1 MSDLEVKQQLQLN
14 TQQPTENGSQQ
25 VQKKNP
31 EGKPTIFV
39 GMTEAQAKE
48 QGLLDQFNRAN
59 TDRDG
64 TISDKEYASYVN
76 NQNNTV
82 PSSKSGKRT
91 AQGGIYTVQK
101 GDSLSLIA
109 QDFGLDTF
117 DLYAWN
123 KNTIGKN
130 MNKIEVGQ
138 QLKITPSSSDLRP
151 ISQEKT
157 PSKKQIQ
164 LNKQKHKQELYKKL
178 SQIKFSQK
186 TLTALSKQYG
196 KDLTQLST
204 IDLMKDAQNYT
215 LGDISKSFNIVMKT
229 ATKDEL
235 KAMKG
240 VLSNGDI
247 TSSLLSN
254 IVASFETEEESKE
267 FFSKF
272 SNIVGQDVTKIKIA
286 DLETSISKL
295 TKEQQKE
302 IQKAFVS
309 QLSDPEI
316 STLKGLDKNTD
327 AKTLIKYY
335 GLKKEGQNT
344 VEDIAKGINI
354 KLKQDLDLKNEN
366 SEVNL
371 ELAKLKKGQFTK
383 KELKSLGDTSNL
395 SNEALIQLAKQ
406 RIITK
411 HITAISN
418 AQIESLNSEQYHEII
433 DLLNGYDTSDL
444 NQIAE
449 DNGVKTQ
456 ILGATAAMVLE
467 SEAPDEIKTEYAN
480 IVASDSEKFGT
491 QDLDDEIFESV
502 TTQLAQYAEEDSL
515 KQYTIDNSER
525 VDIIKNVYEE
535 VASNSTD
542 ENRKN
547 ILSNIIKTTD
557 EIISQQGGSRTSG
570 KNETKEA
577 PVPEQRVISQAT
589 YNTPEAER
597 IAKIREAS
605 NSYTSSNTT
614 NPIQSSH
621 NDNKYLVTND
631 ESEKLANIQKS
642 LKRKFNDLKS
652 KSIGQALSDVVENF
666 DNIPRDIQVKIKNYF
681 KAMKPDRQCEAYIG
695 GSETL
700 RKFMDKETGM
710 SATLLNGYFTKH
722 PLELNKA
729 PKEIQTK
736 MEDYNKKI
744 HKPYDKN
751 MDLNFNNFGFSA
763 I

>member
-1 MSDLEVKQQLQLN
+1 MNDLEIKQGQLN
-14 TQQPTENGSQQ
+14 TQQPTETGSQQ

-31 EGKPTIFV
+31 DSKPTIFV

-48 QGLLDQFNRAN
+48 QGLLDEFNKAN
-59 TDRDG
+59 SDGDG
-64 TISDKEYASYVN
+64 TISDKEYASYIN
-76 NQNNTV
+76 SQNNTV
-82 PSSKSGKRT
+82 QSSKSGKRT

-138 QLKITPSSSDLRP
+138 QLKITPSSSDLTP

-157 PSKKQIQ
+157 PSKNQIQ
-164 LNKQKHKQELYKKL
+164 LDKQKHKQELYKKL
-178 SQIKFSQK
+178 SQIKFSQT
-186 TLTALSKQYG
+186 TLKALSKQYG

-229 ATKDEL
+229 ASKDEL

-254 IVASFETEEESKE
+254 VIASFETEEESKE
-267 FFSKF
+267 FFSKI

-286 DLETSISKL
+286 DLESSIGKL

-302 IQKAFVS
+302 INKIFVA
-309 QLSDPEI
+309 QLSDPEL

-335 GLKKEGQNT
+335 GLKPEGQNT
-344 VEDIAKGINI
+344 VEDIAKGINT
-354 KLKQDLDLKNEN
+354 KLNQDLDLKNEN
-366 SEVNL
+366 SEVSL
-371 ELAKLKKGQFTK
+371 ELAKLKKGQFSK
-383 KELKSLGDTSNL
+383 KELKALGDTSNL
-395 SNEALIQLAKQ
+395 SNEDLIQLAKQ
-406 RIITK
+406 RVVTK
-411 HITAISN
+411 HLEAIAN
-418 AQIESLNSEQYHEII
+418 AQIESLNSEQYHEIM
-433 DLLNGYDTSDL
+433 DLINGYDRSDL
-444 NQIAE
+444 NQTAE
-449 DNGVKTQ
+449 DNGVKTHV
-456 ILGATAAMVLE
+456 LAATAAMVLE
-467 SEAPDEIKTEYAN
+467 SEAPEEIKTEYAN

-491 QDLDDEIFESV
+491 QDLEDEIFESV

-515 KQYTIDNSER
+515 RQYTIDNSER
-525 VDIIKNVYEE
+525 ADIIKNVYEE

-547 ILSNIIKTTD
+547 ILSNVIKTTD
-557 EIISQQGGSRTSG
+557 EIISQQGSSRTSN

-577 PVPEQRVISQAT
+577 PVPEQRVVSQAT

-597 IAKIREAS
+597 IAKIRKAS
-605 NSYTSSNTT
+605 NSYTSSTAT

-621 NDNKYLVTND
+621 NNDKYLVTND
-631 ESEKLANIQKS
+631 ETEKLSNIQQH
-642 LKRKFNDLKS
+642 LKRKYNDLKG
-652 KSIGQALSDVVENF
+652 KSIGQALSSVIEDFN
-666 DNIPRDIQVKIKNYF
+666 NIPKDIQIKIENYISSM
-681 KAMKPDRQCEAYIG
+681 KADRQCDAYITG
-695 GSETL
+695 DDNL
-700 RKFMDKETGM
+700 RKFMDKKGFMRT
-710 SATLLNGYFTKH
+710 TILYGYFSRH
-722 PLELNKA
+722 PLELHTADNSIK
-729 PKEIQTK
+729 TK
-736 MEDYNKKI
+736 IKTFDEKI

-751 MDLNFNNFGFSA
+751 MDLNFNNFNNS
-763 I
+763 II

>member
-25 VQKKNP
+25 VQKKSP

-48 QGLLDQFNRAN
+48 QGLLDQFNKAN
-59 TDRDG
+59 TDGDG
-64 TISDKEYASYVN
+64 TISDKEYASYIN

-109 QDFGLDTF
+109 QDFGLDMM
-117 DLYAWN
+117 DLYETN
-123 KNTIGKN
+123 KNTIGSN
-130 MNKIEVGQ
+130 INILEIGQ
-138 QLKITPSSSDLRP
+138 QLKVTNVKISTDNFNTNSSNKKSKTNQHHHSTKIFYGMTRE
-151 ISQEKT
+151 QAEKIGGET
-157 PSKKQIQ
+157 LETFNKMSKDKQIISGADFSNYKKMFIKTLSAEEKKKLQ
-164 LNKQKHKQELYKKL
+164 SLDLKKPEDFKFVKDKIAQHSDTAMWDKTYSNKTTKDALDILFKKHNITAKDLKEAGFKSAEQVKQQPKEFGKFVYKKL
-178 SQIKFSQK
+178 KESYDKEVSN
-186 TLTALSKQYG
+186 KQGDSYR
-196 KDLTQLST
+196 TQYERL
-204 IDLMKDAQNYT
+204 KKGEYT
-215 LGDISKSFNIVMKT
+215 DYEKEQLGLVGN
-229 ATKDEL
+229 L
-235 KAMKG
+235 
-240 VLSNGDI
+240 
-247 TSSLLSN
+247 
-254 IVASFETEEESKE
+254 TEEQLDYFTKAAI
-267 FFSKF
+267 KQKYIGT
-272 SNIVGQDVTKIKIA
+272 IVSLNVDTEKGENTEYLAAMVQAMSDNLMTDEPNV
-286 DLETSISKL
+286 
-295 TKEQQKE
+295 
-302 IQKAFVS
+302 KAFVTS
-309 QLSDPEI
+309 LGLSR
-316 STLKGLDKNTD
+316 LKGTEYEAETAKTIAAD
-327 AKTLIKYY
+327 AKAYGFYQGNEEADIIATKVILETGSEDAIQTLITNNSDKADFI
-335 GLKKEGQNT
+335 KEVADGVVENMPDGATKTTIQNA
-344 VEDIAKGINI
+344 VK
-354 KLKQDLDLKNEN
+354 
-366 SEVNL
+366 
-371 ELAKLKKGQFTK
+371 
-383 KELKSLGDTSNL
+383 
-395 SNEALIQLAKQ
+395 
-406 RIITK
+406 
-411 HITAISN
+411 TAI
-418 AQIESLNSEQYHEII
+418 E
-433 DLLNGYDTSDL
+433 
-444 NQIAE
+444 
-449 DNGVKTQ
+449 
-456 ILGATAAMVLE
+456 
-467 SEAPDEIKTEYAN
+467 
-480 IVASDSEKFGT
+480 
-491 QDLDDEIFESV
+491 
-502 TTQLAQYAEEDSL
+502 
-515 KQYTIDNSER
+515 TIQ
-525 VDIIKNVYEE
+525 
-535 VASNSTD
+535 
-542 ENRKN
+542 
-547 ILSNIIKTTD
+547 
-557 EIISQQGGSRTSG
+557 SQQGGSRTSG

>member
-25 VQKKNP
+25 VQKKSP

-48 QGLLDQFNRAN
+48 QGLLDQFNKAN
-59 TDRDG
+59 TDGDG
-64 TISDKEYASYVN
+64 TISDKEYASYIN

-109 QDFGLDTF
+109 QDFGLDMM
-117 DLYAWN
+117 DLYETN
-123 KNTIGKN
+123 KNTIGSN
-130 MNKIEVGQ
+130 INILEIGQ
-138 QLKITPSSSDLRP
+138 QLKVTNVKISTDNFNTNSSNKKSKTNQHHHSTKIFYGMTRE
-151 ISQEKT
+151 QAEKIGGET
-157 PSKKQIQ
+157 LETFNKMSKDKQIISGADFSNYKKMFIKTLSAEEKKKLQ
-164 LNKQKHKQELYKKL
+164 SLDLKKPEDFKFVKDKIAQHSDTAMWDKTYSNKTTKDALDTLFKKHNITAKDLKEAGFESAEQVKQQPKEFGKFVYKKL
-178 SQIKFSQK
+178 KESYDKEVSN
-186 TLTALSKQYG
+186 KQGDSYR
-196 KDLTQLST
+196 TQYERL
-204 IDLMKDAQNYT
+204 KKGEYT
-215 LGDISKSFNIVMKT
+215 DYEKEQLGLVGN
-229 ATKDEL
+229 L
-235 KAMKG
+235 
-240 VLSNGDI
+240 
-247 TSSLLSN
+247 
-254 IVASFETEEESKE
+254 TEEQLDYFTKAAI
-267 FFSKF
+267 KQKYIGT
-272 SNIVGQDVTKIKIA
+272 IVSLNVDTEKGENTEYLAAMVQAMSDNLMTDEPNV
-286 DLETSISKL
+286 
-295 TKEQQKE
+295 
-302 IQKAFVS
+302 KAFVTS
-309 QLSDPEI
+309 LGLSR
-316 STLKGLDKNTD
+316 LKGTEYEAKTAKTIAAD
-327 AKTLIKYY
+327 AKAYGFYQGNEEADIIATKVILETGSEDAIQTLITNNSDKADFI
-335 GLKKEGQNT
+335 KEVADGVVENMPDGATKTTIQNA
-344 VEDIAKGINI
+344 VK
-354 KLKQDLDLKNEN
+354 
-366 SEVNL
+366 
-371 ELAKLKKGQFTK
+371 
-383 KELKSLGDTSNL
+383 
-395 SNEALIQLAKQ
+395 
-406 RIITK
+406 
-411 HITAISN
+411 TAI
-418 AQIESLNSEQYHEII
+418 E
-433 DLLNGYDTSDL
+433 
-444 NQIAE
+444 
-449 DNGVKTQ
+449 
-456 ILGATAAMVLE
+456 
-467 SEAPDEIKTEYAN
+467 
-480 IVASDSEKFGT
+480 
-491 QDLDDEIFESV
+491 
-502 TTQLAQYAEEDSL
+502 
-515 KQYTIDNSER
+515 TIQ
-525 VDIIKNVYEE
+525 
-535 VASNSTD
+535 
-542 ENRKN
+542 
-547 ILSNIIKTTD
+547 
-557 EIISQQGGSRTSG
+557 SQQGGSRTSG

-729 PKEIQTK
+729 PKEIQSK

>member
-25 VQKKNP
+25 VQKKSP

-48 QGLLDQFNRAN
+48 QGLLDQFNKAN
-59 TDRDG
+59 TDGDG
-64 TISDKEYASYVN
+64 TISDKEYASYIN

-109 QDFGLDTF
+109 QDFGLDMM
-117 DLYAWN
+117 DLYETN
-123 KNTIGKN
+123 KNTIGSN
-130 MNKIEVGQ
+130 INILEIGQ
-138 QLKITPSSSDLRP
+138 QLKVTNVKISTDNFNTNSSNKKSKTNQHHHSTKIFYGMTRE
-151 ISQEKT
+151 QAEKIGGET
-157 PSKKQIQ
+157 LKTFNKMSKDKQIISGADFSNYKKMFIKTLSAEEKKKLQ
-164 LNKQKHKQELYKKL
+164 SLDLKKPEDFKFVKDKIAQHSDTAMWDKTYSNKTTKDALDTLFKKHNITEKDLKEAGFKSAEQVKQQPKEFGKFVYKKL
-178 SQIKFSQK
+178 KESYDKEVSN
-186 TLTALSKQYG
+186 KQGDSYR
-196 KDLTQLST
+196 TQYERL
-204 IDLMKDAQNYT
+204 KKGEYT
-215 LGDISKSFNIVMKT
+215 DYEKEQLGLVGN
-229 ATKDEL
+229 L
-235 KAMKG
+235 
-240 VLSNGDI
+240 
-247 TSSLLSN
+247 
-254 IVASFETEEESKE
+254 TEEQLDYFTKAAI
-267 FFSKF
+267 KQKYIGT
-272 SNIVGQDVTKIKIA
+272 IVSLNVDTEKGENTEYLAAMVQAMSDNLMTDEPNV
-286 DLETSISKL
+286 
-295 TKEQQKE
+295 
-302 IQKAFVS
+302 KAFVTS
-309 QLSDPEI
+309 LGLSR
-316 STLKGLDKNTD
+316 LKGTEYEAETAKTIAAD
-327 AKTLIKYY
+327 AKAYGFYQGNEEADIIATKVILETGSEDAIQTLITNNSDKADFI
-335 GLKKEGQNT
+335 KEVADGVVENMPDGATKTTIQNA
-344 VEDIAKGINI
+344 VK
-354 KLKQDLDLKNEN
+354 
-366 SEVNL
+366 
-371 ELAKLKKGQFTK
+371 
-383 KELKSLGDTSNL
+383 
-395 SNEALIQLAKQ
+395 
-406 RIITK
+406 
-411 HITAISN
+411 TAI
-418 AQIESLNSEQYHEII
+418 E
-433 DLLNGYDTSDL
+433 
-444 NQIAE
+444 
-449 DNGVKTQ
+449 
-456 ILGATAAMVLE
+456 
-467 SEAPDEIKTEYAN
+467 
-480 IVASDSEKFGT
+480 
-491 QDLDDEIFESV
+491 
-502 TTQLAQYAEEDSL
+502 
-515 KQYTIDNSER
+515 TIQ
-525 VDIIKNVYEE
+525 
-535 VASNSTD
+535 
-542 ENRKN
+542 
-547 ILSNIIKTTD
+547 
-557 EIISQQGGSRTSG
+557 SQQGGSRTSG

-729 PKEIQTK
+729 PKEIQSK

>member
-25 VQKKNP
+25 VQKKSP

-48 QGLLDQFNRAN
+48 QGLLDQFNKAN
-59 TDRDG
+59 TDGDG
-64 TISDKEYASYVN
+64 TISDKEYASYIN

-109 QDFGLDTF
+109 QDFGLDMM
-117 DLYAWN
+117 DLYETN
-123 KNTIGKN
+123 KNTIGSN
-130 MNKIEVGQ
+130 INILEIGQ
-138 QLKITPSSSDLRP
+138 QLKVTNVKISTDNFNTNSSNKKSKTNQHHHSTKIFYGMTRE
-151 ISQEKT
+151 QAEKIGGET
-157 PSKKQIQ
+157 LETFNKMSKDKQIISGADFSNYKKMFIKTLSAEEKKKLQ
-164 LNKQKHKQELYKKL
+164 SLDLKKPEDFKFVKDKIAQHSDTAMWDKTYSNKTTKDALDILFKKHNITAKDLKEAGFKSAEQVKQQPKEFGKFVYKKL
-178 SQIKFSQK
+178 KESYDKEVSN
-186 TLTALSKQYG
+186 KQGDSYR
-196 KDLTQLST
+196 TQYERL
-204 IDLMKDAQNYT
+204 KKGEYT
-215 LGDISKSFNIVMKT
+215 DYEKEQLGLVGN
-229 ATKDEL
+229 L
-235 KAMKG
+235 
-240 VLSNGDI
+240 
-247 TSSLLSN
+247 
-254 IVASFETEEESKE
+254 TEEQLDYFTKAAI
-267 FFSKF
+267 KQKYIGT
-272 SNIVGQDVTKIKIA
+272 IVSLNVDTEKGENTEYLAAMVQAMSDNLMTDEPNV
-286 DLETSISKL
+286 
-295 TKEQQKE
+295 
-302 IQKAFVS
+302 KAFVTS
-309 QLSDPEI
+309 LGLSR
-316 STLKGLDKNTD
+316 LKGTEYEAETAKTIAAD
-327 AKTLIKYY
+327 AKAYGFYQGNEEADIIATKVILETGSEDAIQTLITNNSDKADFI
-335 GLKKEGQNT
+335 KEVADGVVENMPDGTTKTTIQNA
-344 VEDIAKGINI
+344 VK
-354 KLKQDLDLKNEN
+354 
-366 SEVNL
+366 
-371 ELAKLKKGQFTK
+371 
-383 KELKSLGDTSNL
+383 
-395 SNEALIQLAKQ
+395 
-406 RIITK
+406 
-411 HITAISN
+411 TAI
-418 AQIESLNSEQYHEII
+418 E
-433 DLLNGYDTSDL
+433 
-444 NQIAE
+444 
-449 DNGVKTQ
+449 
-456 ILGATAAMVLE
+456 
-467 SEAPDEIKTEYAN
+467 
-480 IVASDSEKFGT
+480 
-491 QDLDDEIFESV
+491 
-502 TTQLAQYAEEDSL
+502 
-515 KQYTIDNSER
+515 TIQ
-525 VDIIKNVYEE
+525 
-535 VASNSTD
+535 
-542 ENRKN
+542 
-547 ILSNIIKTTD
+547 
-557 EIISQQGGSRTSG
+557 SQQGGSRTSG

-652 KSIGQALSDVVENF
+652 KSIGQALSDVVEDF

>member
-109 QDFGLDTF
+109 QDFGLDMM
-117 DLYAWN
+117 DLYETN
-123 KNTIGKN
+123 KNTIGSN
-130 MNKIEVGQ
+130 INILEVGQ
-138 QLKITPSSSDLRP
+138 QLKVTNVKISTDNFNTNSSNKKSKTNQHHHSTKIFYGMTRE
-151 ISQEKT
+151 QAEKIGGET
-157 PSKKQIQ
+157 LETFNKMSKD
-164 LNKQKHKQELYKKL
+164 KQKISGADFSNYKKMFIKTLSAEEKKKLQSLDLSKPEDFKFVKDKIAQHSDTAMWDKTYSNKTTKDALDTLFKKHNITAKDLKEAGFESVEQIKQEPKEFGKFVYKKL
-178 SQIKFSQK
+178 KESYDKEVSN
-186 TLTALSKQYG
+186 KQGDSYR
-196 KDLTQLST
+196 TQYERL
-204 IDLMKDAQNYT
+204 KKGEYT
-215 LGDISKSFNIVMKT
+215 DYEKEQLGLVGN
-229 ATKDEL
+229 L
-235 KAMKG
+235 
-240 VLSNGDI
+240 
-247 TSSLLSN
+247 
-254 IVASFETEEESKE
+254 TEEQLDYFTKAAI
-267 FFSKF
+267 KQKYIGT
-272 SNIVGQDVTKIKIA
+272 IVSLNVDTEKGENTEYLAAMVQAMSDNLITDEPNV
-286 DLETSISKL
+286 
-295 TKEQQKE
+295 
-302 IQKAFVS
+302 KAFVTS
-309 QLSDPEI
+309 LGLSK
-316 STLKGLDKNTD
+316 LKGTEYEAKTAKTIAAD
-327 AKTLIKYY
+327 AKAYGFYQGNEEADIIATKVILETGSEDAIQTLITNNSDKADFI
-335 GLKKEGQNT
+335 KEVADGVIENMPDGATKTTIQNA
-344 VEDIAKGINI
+344 VK
-354 KLKQDLDLKNEN
+354 
-366 SEVNL
+366 
-371 ELAKLKKGQFTK
+371 
-383 KELKSLGDTSNL
+383 
-395 SNEALIQLAKQ
+395 
-406 RIITK
+406 
-411 HITAISN
+411 TAI
-418 AQIESLNSEQYHEII
+418 E
-433 DLLNGYDTSDL
+433 
-444 NQIAE
+444 
-449 DNGVKTQ
+449 
-456 ILGATAAMVLE
+456 
-467 SEAPDEIKTEYAN
+467 
-480 IVASDSEKFGT
+480 
-491 QDLDDEIFESV
+491 
-502 TTQLAQYAEEDSL
+502 
-515 KQYTIDNSER
+515 TIQ
-525 VDIIKNVYEE
+525 
-535 VASNSTD
+535 
-542 ENRKN
+542 
-547 ILSNIIKTTD
+547 
-557 EIISQQGGSRTSG
+557 SQQGGSRTSG

-614 NPIQSSH
+614 NPIQSSR

-642 LKRKFNDLKS
+642 LKRKFNDLKN

>member
-25 VQKKNP
+25 VQKKSP

-48 QGLLDQFNRAN
+48 QGLLDQFNKAN
-59 TDRDG
+59 TDGDG
-64 TISDKEYASYVN
+64 TISDKEYASYIN

-109 QDFGLDTF
+109 QDFGLDMM
-117 DLYAWN
+117 DLYETN
-123 KNTIGKN
+123 KNTIGSN
-130 MNKIEVGQ
+130 INILEIGQ
-138 QLKITPSSSDLRP
+138 QLKVTNVKISTDNFNTNSSNKKSKTNQHHHSTKIFYGMTRE
-151 ISQEKT
+151 QAEKIGGET
-157 PSKKQIQ
+157 LETFNKMSKDKQIISGADFSNYKKMFIKTLSAEEKKKLQ
-164 LNKQKHKQELYKKL
+164 SLDLKKPEDFKFVKDKIAQHSDTAMWDKTYSNKTTKDALDTLFKKHNITAKDLKEAGFESAEQVKQQPKEFGKFVYKKL
-178 SQIKFSQK
+178 KESYDKEVSN
-186 TLTALSKQYG
+186 KQGDSYR
-196 KDLTQLST
+196 TQYERL
-204 IDLMKDAQNYT
+204 KKGEYT
-215 LGDISKSFNIVMKT
+215 DYEKEQLGLVGN
-229 ATKDEL
+229 L
-235 KAMKG
+235 
-240 VLSNGDI
+240 
-247 TSSLLSN
+247 
-254 IVASFETEEESKE
+254 TEEQLDYFTKAAI
-267 FFSKF
+267 KQKYIGT
-272 SNIVGQDVTKIKIA
+272 IVSLNVDTEKGENTEYLAAMVQAMSDNLMTDEPNV
-286 DLETSISKL
+286 
-295 TKEQQKE
+295 
-302 IQKAFVS
+302 KAFVTS
-309 QLSDPEI
+309 LGLSR
-316 STLKGLDKNTD
+316 LKGTEYEAKTAKTIAAD
-327 AKTLIKYY
+327 AKAYGFYQGNEEADIIATKVILETGSEDAIQTLITNNSDKADFI
-335 GLKKEGQNT
+335 KEVADGVVENMPDGATKTTIQNA
-344 VEDIAKGINI
+344 VK
-354 KLKQDLDLKNEN
+354 
-366 SEVNL
+366 
-371 ELAKLKKGQFTK
+371 
-383 KELKSLGDTSNL
+383 
-395 SNEALIQLAKQ
+395 
-406 RIITK
+406 
-411 HITAISN
+411 TAI
-418 AQIESLNSEQYHEII
+418 E
-433 DLLNGYDTSDL
+433 
-444 NQIAE
+444 
-449 DNGVKTQ
+449 
-456 ILGATAAMVLE
+456 
-467 SEAPDEIKTEYAN
+467 
-480 IVASDSEKFGT
+480 
-491 QDLDDEIFESV
+491 
-502 TTQLAQYAEEDSL
+502 
-515 KQYTIDNSER
+515 TIQ
-525 VDIIKNVYEE
+525 
-535 VASNSTD
+535 
-542 ENRKN
+542 
-547 ILSNIIKTTD
+547 
-557 EIISQQGGSRTSG
+557 SQQGGSRTSG

>member
-25 VQKKNP
+25 VQKKSP

-48 QGLLDQFNRAN
+48 QGLLDQFNKAN
-59 TDRDG
+59 TDGDG
-64 TISDKEYASYVN
+64 TISDKEYASYIN

-109 QDFGLDTF
+109 QDFGLDMM
-117 DLYAWN
+117 DLYETN
-123 KNTIGKN
+123 KNTIGSN
-130 MNKIEVGQ
+130 INILEIGQ
-138 QLKITPSSSDLRP
+138 QLKVTNVKISTDNFNTNSSNKKSKTNQHHHSTKIFYGMTRE
-151 ISQEKT
+151 QAEKIGGET
-157 PSKKQIQ
+157 LETFNKMSKDKQIISGADFSNYKKMFIKTLSAEEKKKLQ
-164 LNKQKHKQELYKKL
+164 SLDLKKPEDFKFVKDKIAQHSDTAMWDKTYSNKTTKDALDTLFKKHNITAKDLKEAGFKSAEQVKQQPKEFGKFVYKKL
-178 SQIKFSQK
+178 KESYDKEVSN
-186 TLTALSKQYG
+186 KQGDSYR
-196 KDLTQLST
+196 TQYERL
-204 IDLMKDAQNYT
+204 KKGEYT
-215 LGDISKSFNIVMKT
+215 DYEKEQLGLVGN
-229 ATKDEL
+229 L
-235 KAMKG
+235 
-240 VLSNGDI
+240 
-247 TSSLLSN
+247 
-254 IVASFETEEESKE
+254 TEEQLDYFTKAAI
-267 FFSKF
+267 KQKYIGT
-272 SNIVGQDVTKIKIA
+272 IVSLNVDTEKGENTEYLAAMVQAMSDNLMTDEPNV
-286 DLETSISKL
+286 
-295 TKEQQKE
+295 
-302 IQKAFVS
+302 KAFVTS
-309 QLSDPEI
+309 LGLSR
-316 STLKGLDKNTD
+316 LKGTEYEAKTAKTIAAD
-327 AKTLIKYY
+327 AKAYGFYQGNEEADIIATKVILETGSEDAIQTLITNNSDKADFI
-335 GLKKEGQNT
+335 KEVADGVVENMPDGATKTTIQNA
-344 VEDIAKGINI
+344 VK
-354 KLKQDLDLKNEN
+354 
-366 SEVNL
+366 
-371 ELAKLKKGQFTK
+371 
-383 KELKSLGDTSNL
+383 
-395 SNEALIQLAKQ
+395 
-406 RIITK
+406 
-411 HITAISN
+411 TAI
-418 AQIESLNSEQYHEII
+418 E
-433 DLLNGYDTSDL
+433 
-444 NQIAE
+444 
-449 DNGVKTQ
+449 
-456 ILGATAAMVLE
+456 
-467 SEAPDEIKTEYAN
+467 
-480 IVASDSEKFGT
+480 
-491 QDLDDEIFESV
+491 
-502 TTQLAQYAEEDSL
+502 
-515 KQYTIDNSER
+515 TIQ
-525 VDIIKNVYEE
+525 
-535 VASNSTD
+535 
-542 ENRKN
+542 
-547 ILSNIIKTTD
+547 
-557 EIISQQGGSRTSG
+557 SQQGGSRTSG

>member
-25 VQKKNP
+25 VQKKSP

-48 QGLLDQFNRAN
+48 QGLLDQFNKAN
-59 TDRDG
+59 TDGDG
-64 TISDKEYASYVN
+64 TISDKEYASYIN

-109 QDFGLDTF
+109 QDFGLDMM
-117 DLYAWN
+117 DLYETN
-123 KNTIGKN
+123 KNTIGSN
-130 MNKIEVGQ
+130 INILEIGQ
-138 QLKITPSSSDLRP
+138 QLKVTNVKISTDNFNTNSSNKKSKTNQHHHSTKIFYGMTRE
-151 ISQEKT
+151 QAEKIGGET
-157 PSKKQIQ
+157 LETFNKMSKDKQIISGADFSNYKKMFIKTLSAEEKKKLQ
-164 LNKQKHKQELYKKL
+164 SLDLKKPEDFKFVKDKIAQHSDTAMWDKTYSNKTTKDALDTLFKKHNITAKDLKEAGFESAEQVKQQPKEFGKFVYKKL
-178 SQIKFSQK
+178 KESYDKEVSN
-186 TLTALSKQYG
+186 KQGDSYR
-196 KDLTQLST
+196 TQYERL
-204 IDLMKDAQNYT
+204 KKGEYT
-215 LGDISKSFNIVMKT
+215 DYEKEQLGLVGN
-229 ATKDEL
+229 L
-235 KAMKG
+235 
-240 VLSNGDI
+240 
-247 TSSLLSN
+247 
-254 IVASFETEEESKE
+254 TEEQLDYFTKAAI
-267 FFSKF
+267 KQKYIGT
-272 SNIVGQDVTKIKIA
+272 IVSLNVDTEKGENTEYLAAMVQAMSDNLMTDEPNV
-286 DLETSISKL
+286 
-295 TKEQQKE
+295 
-302 IQKAFVS
+302 KAFVTS
-309 QLSDPEI
+309 LGLSR
-316 STLKGLDKNTD
+316 LKGTEYEAKTAKTIAAD
-327 AKTLIKYY
+327 AKAYGFYQGNEEADIIATKVILETGSEDAIQTLITNNSDKADFI
-335 GLKKEGQNT
+335 KEVADGVVENMPDGATKTTIQNA
-344 VEDIAKGINI
+344 VK
-354 KLKQDLDLKNEN
+354 
-366 SEVNL
+366 
-371 ELAKLKKGQFTK
+371 
-383 KELKSLGDTSNL
+383 
-395 SNEALIQLAKQ
+395 
-406 RIITK
+406 
-411 HITAISN
+411 TAI
-418 AQIESLNSEQYHEII
+418 E
-433 DLLNGYDTSDL
+433 
-444 NQIAE
+444 
-449 DNGVKTQ
+449 
-456 ILGATAAMVLE
+456 
-467 SEAPDEIKTEYAN
+467 
-480 IVASDSEKFGT
+480 
-491 QDLDDEIFESV
+491 
-502 TTQLAQYAEEDSL
+502 
-515 KQYTIDNSER
+515 TIQ
-525 VDIIKNVYEE
+525 
-535 VASNSTD
+535 
-542 ENRKN
+542 
-547 ILSNIIKTTD
+547 
-557 EIISQQGGSRTSG
+557 SQQGGSRTSG

-631 ESEKLANIQKS
+631 EREKLANIQKS